1 MASEYHDGQGHPA
14 VEKYRGEARS
24 ALQSAVTGRTV
35 RIGTYSPPGPLG
47 CLGPRPWSYGSQDI
61 VVSHDV
67 VDKKEHTAGDLF
79 SQNTPGGTLSA
90 SVVIC
95 PLLDD
100 RGHRQGAFAQ
110 SLDDP
115 SSQRSLDNELL
126 GNGSDVES
134 PSDRNKSQNEDFLDK
149 SQEDQDE
156 ILSKAIPPGPSD
168 RGRDDMS
175 DAVSRHG
182 RIDLKQSQLFQ
193 RFAELLPTGLAILNH
208 NVSLQ
213 SLPLLCTLQDLM
225 TIPWFDPGEY

>member
-1 MASEYHDGQGHPA
+1 M
-14 VEKYRGEARS
+14 
-24 ALQSAVTGRTV
+24 
-35 RIGTYSPPGPLG
+35 
-47 CLGPRPWSYGSQDI
+47 
-61 VVSHDV
+61 
-67 VDKKEHTAGDLF
+67 
-79 SQNTPGGTLSA
+79 
-90 SVVIC
+90 VIC

-115 SSQRSLDNELL
+115 SSQRSLDSELL

-134 PSDRNKSQNEDFLDK
+134 PSDRNRSQNEEFLDK

-156 ILSKAIPPGPSD
+156 ILSKAMPPSPSD
-168 RGRDDMS
+168 RARDMS

-208 NVSLQ
+208 NVSVQ
-213 SLPLLCTLQDLM
+213 SLRLPRTLEGLV
-225 TIPWFDPGEY
+225 TTSRFYPGGY